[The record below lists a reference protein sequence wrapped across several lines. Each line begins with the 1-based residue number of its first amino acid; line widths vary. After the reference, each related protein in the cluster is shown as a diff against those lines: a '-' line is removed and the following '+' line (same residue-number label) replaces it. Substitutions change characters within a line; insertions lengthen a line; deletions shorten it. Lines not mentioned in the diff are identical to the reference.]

1 MKKILF
7 YKKMKKKNRKEK
19 SSNLLNFP
27 WLGSRRIKVP
37 LKEVDSKTY
46 TFKNGT
52 NNS

>member
-7 YKKMKKKNRKEK
+7 YKKMRNKNRKEK
-19 SSNLLNFP
+19 SSNLLNFT
-27 WLGSRRIKVP
+27 WLGSGRIKVP
-37 LKEVDSKTY
+37 FKGVDSKAY